1 MEYFFLFSKK
11 SGSKD
16 VVYCCGGACTGIIVR
31 LSPLGI
37 LVLSLT
43 SFHLHTLKVRIIRTY
58 PLPLLGLK
66 EAEIVCVMLNTT
78 TGLYVLSVGNSRL
91 KHACLKKKKHACLFV
106 HCKNSQ
112 NLLMGQYAFWISK
125 NSSPQTDQETPFKER
140 FPGLIARNLPG
151 KHSPN
156 QCEVCQYS
164 VLPHPWCII

>member
-1 MEYFFLFSKK
+1 MFFLNILCQPLSFNWHIGNRNSLNRCFLSVFMEYFFLFSKK

-112 NLLMGQYAFWISK
+112 NLLMGQYAF
-125 NSSPQTDQETPFKER
+125 
-140 FPGLIARNLPG
+140 
-151 KHSPN
+151 
-156 QCEVCQYS
+156 
-164 VLPHPWCII
+164 